1 MKFFVEDFF
10 FKQFFLV
17 VERERE
23 RVVKRERERE
33 RERETAWSGALTLTK
48 GLLDIIPRL
57 SIF

>member
-33 RERETAWSGALTLTK
+33 REKLLGA
-48 GLLDIIPRL
+48 GL
-57 SIF
+57 